1 MKYGRIMSLGILLA
15 LVLAVMSACGGSSTV
30 VVNDLPAYPGA
41 TELKPGDSTLADTLA
56 KNTQQIT
63 ALSQS
68 AGVGGKT
75 EQKGYSLPADANW
88 DAVKKF
94 YDDKLKSSGWS
105 EPSGIAANILSQVNA
120 QNPSFQTAT
129 YQRGNQNLSIIRVV
143 TDPTSQQTVLI
154 FSLTTR

>member
-1 MKYGRIMSLGILLA
+1 MKYGKYFLAGLMLA
-15 LVLAVMSACGGSSTV
+15 LVLVAISACGGSSPVT
-30 VVNDLPAYPGA
+30 VNDLPAFPGA
-41 TELKPGDSTLADTLA
+41 TELKAGDSTLADTLA

-75 EQKGYSLPADANW
+75 EQKGYSLPQDSNW
-88 DAVKKF
+88 DAIKKF

-105 EPSGIAANILSQVNA
+105 EPSGIAANVLSQINS
-120 QNPSFQTAT
+120 QNPAFQTAT
-129 YQRGNQNLSIIRVV
+129 YQRGNQNLSIIRVM
-143 TDPTSQQTVLI
+143 TDPTTQQTVLI

>member
-1 MKYGRIMSLGILLA
+1 MKYGKYLLSGLLLA
-15 LVLAVMSACGGSSTV
+15 FVLALISACGGSSAVAVT
-30 VVNDLPAYPGA
+30 DLPAYPGA
-41 TELKPGDSTLADTLA
+41 TELKAGDSTLADTLA

-75 EQKGYSLPADANW
+75 EQKGYSLPQDANW

-105 EPSGIAANILSQVNA
+105 EPSGIAANVLSQVNA
-120 QNPSFQTAT
+120 QNPAFQTAT

-143 TDPTSQQTVLI
+143 TDPTTQQTVLI